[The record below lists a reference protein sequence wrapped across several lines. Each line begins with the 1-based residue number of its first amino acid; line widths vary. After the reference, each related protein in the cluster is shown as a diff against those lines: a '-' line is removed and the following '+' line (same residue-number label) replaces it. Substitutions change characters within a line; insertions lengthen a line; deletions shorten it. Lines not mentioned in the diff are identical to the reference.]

1 MPDKPHTA
9 DGYSPSFTQRVEATC
24 LTLATWLGD
33 FWDDLVVVGGLVPTL
48 LIRPDSLPTGTAPH
62 VGTLDLDIGLEFAIF
77 DEERYRT
84 LAEHLRR
91 AGFAP
96 DTNEKGNP
104 TQQRWKLAQPEA
116 AKVDFLVPPSPQ
128 ESRGGKL
135 LHIQSDFAA
144 FVTPG
149 LQLAFRDRLSVQL
162 DGLTAAGEKASRP
175 IWVCGPGAYVVLK
188 ALAFR
193 TRGDNKDAYDLHYLV
208 SQYGTGVQSVV
219 GHFKPLLDAPEAQRA
234 LQILREDFQ
243 HIDSLGP
250 RRVADFL
257 VGGPDDAIQADVLGF
272 VTEFLSHCQP

>member
-9 DGYSPSFTQRVEATC
+9 DGYSPSFTQ
-24 LTLATWLGD
+24 
-33 FWDDLVVVGGLVPTL
+33 
-48 LIRPDSLPTGTAPH
+48 
-62 VGTLDLDIGLEFAIF
+62 
-77 DEERYRT
+77 RYRT

-96 DTNEKGNP
+96 DTNDKGNP
-104 TQQRWKLAQPEA
+104 TQQRWKMAQPEA
-116 AKVDFLVPPSPQ
+116 ATVDFLVPPSLQ

-193 TRGDNKDAYDLHYLV
+193 TRGDNKDAYDLHYVV
-208 SQYGTGVQSVV
+208 SQFGTGVQSVV
-219 GHFKPLLDAPEAQRA
+219 DHFKPLLNEPDAQRA

-250 RRVADFL
+250 RRVAQFL
-257 VGGPDDAIQADVLGF
+257 VGGPDDAIQADVRGF
-272 VTEFLSHCQP
+272 VAEFLAMADG